1 MAPSGSLWAP
11 WGSLWE
17 ALGLILVAWAPQA
30 ALKEALGG
38 HRLIFSGF
46 WVALGSLL
54 GVALA
59 PLGRLLGDFSAQG
72 ACWNAGLFLKGFRL
86 RKMIAGQGLD
96 VVKP

>member
-1 MAPSGSLWAP
+1 M
-11 WGSLWE
+11 
-17 ALGLILVAWAPQA
+17 AWAPQA

-59 PLGRLLGDFSAQG
+59 PLGRLLGDFWYPKSMLECRLVSEGISASRNDRRTG
-72 ACWNAGLFLKGFRL
+72 AGR
-86 RKMIAGQGLD
+86 R
-96 VVKP
+96 